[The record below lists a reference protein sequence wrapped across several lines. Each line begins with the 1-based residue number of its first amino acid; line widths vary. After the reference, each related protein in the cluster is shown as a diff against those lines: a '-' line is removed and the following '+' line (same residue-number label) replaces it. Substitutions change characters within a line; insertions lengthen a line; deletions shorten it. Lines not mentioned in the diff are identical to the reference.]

1 MDKNSTL
8 LIEGNVDFVNDEENL
23 TKVFSKDGS
32 GSVIFNR
39 NTYDISNL
47 IFENLSKPFLVSH
60 ILYGGVNFIDSK
72 VNLKNIYVIN
82 SKNEDGINIIN
93 SDSEVSN
100 IYFENIQAD
109 AFDVDFGSL
118 IFKNID
124 CKNIK
129 NDCLDIS
136 GATVNGENLLSNN
149 TFDKGISV
157 GENSDVKITNLKTL
171 NTNIGLAVKDGSKAN
186 LKNVDFDKNN
196 LDIVFFNKKKEFS
209 KPSLIINGLS
219 KIDMKK
225 ILQSEGTKLVINN
238 KDYFGNLKDEFINSK
253 IY

>member
-1 MDKNSTL
+1 M
-8 LIEGNVDFVNDEENL
+8 
-23 TKVFSKDGS
+23 
-32 GSVIFNR
+32 
-39 NTYDISNL
+39 
-47 IFENLSKPFLVSH
+47 
-60 ILYGGVNFIDSK
+60 
-72 VNLKNIYVIN
+72 NLKNIYVIN

-186 LKNVDFDKNN
+186 LK
-196 LDIVFFNKKKEFS
+196 
-209 KPSLIINGLS
+209 
-219 KIDMKK
+219 M
-225 ILQSEGTKLVINN
+225 
-238 KDYFGNLKDEFINSK
+238 
-253 IY
+253 

>member
-1 MDKNSTL
+1 M
-8 LIEGNVDFVNDEENL
+8 
-23 TKVFSKDGS
+23 
-32 GSVIFNR
+32 
-39 NTYDISNL
+39 
-47 IFENLSKPFLVSH
+47 
-60 ILYGGVNFIDSK
+60 
-72 VNLKNIYVIN
+72 NLKNIYVIN

-157 GENSDVKITNLKTL
+157 GENSDVKITNLKTF

-196 LDIVFFNKKKEFS
+196 LDIVVFNKKKEFS